1 MFKSCRA
8 HMTATPSLSL
18 EKTRARRL
26 FKQMAGQ
33 NNHFL
38 ITIMVGLDAV
48 DRGTAQL
55 SPEFSTSWN
64 PRDCQRSALR
74 SREFAIKALLA
85 WLIDALY
92 AYMRS
97 LLTSPTVIS
106 DDRLRDNLK
115 SKDRQDR
122 VIALA
127 KATGQDTTE
136 RYLVELA
143 IIWRNRVVHSD
154 ARNRV
159 GSVLASSL
167 RKCAQEIETSY
178 QGLIIDQTLDLVE
191 SSKAPTF
198 KEITALV
205 RAAHRFVDAVDQTL
219 LATADLKLYLRQALG
234 THLCDDPVKRS
245 AKVWGKD
252 FERRVSAIVQ
262 IAQNYGMTVTAISRQ
277 NILTSAEIES
287 IASLSPRQARQQ
299 LILDTSG
306 ES

>member
-1 MFKSCRA
+1 
-8 HMTATPSLSL
+8 MTATPSLNL

-64 PRDCQRSALR
+64 PHNCQRSVQR

-85 WLIDALY
+85 WLVDALY
-92 AYMRS
+92 AYMRA
-97 LLTSPTVIS
+97 LLVSPTVIS
-106 DDRLRDNLK
+106 DDRLREALK
-115 SKDRQDR
+115 SKGLQDR

-127 KATGQDTTE
+127 KATGQYAVE
-136 RYLVELA
+136 RYIVELA
-143 IIWRNRVVHSD
+143 VIWRNRVVHSD
-154 ARNRV
+154 ARGSV
-159 GSVLASSL
+159 GSFLASSL
-167 RKCAQEIETSY
+167 RKCSQDVEASY
-178 QGLIIDQTLDLVE
+178 QGLIIDQTLDSVE
-191 SSKAPTF
+191 SSRTPTF

-205 RAAHRFVDAVDQTL
+205 RATHRFIGVVDQAL
-219 LATADLKLYLRQALG
+219 LATADLNLYLRQALG
-234 THLCDDPVKRS
+234 AHLCEDPVKRS

-262 IAQNYGMTVTAISRQ
+262 IAQNYGMTVTTISRP
-277 NILTSAEIES
+277 NTLTSAEIEK
-287 IASLSPRQARQQ
+287 IANLSPRQARQQ
-299 LILDTSG
+299 LILNTSA